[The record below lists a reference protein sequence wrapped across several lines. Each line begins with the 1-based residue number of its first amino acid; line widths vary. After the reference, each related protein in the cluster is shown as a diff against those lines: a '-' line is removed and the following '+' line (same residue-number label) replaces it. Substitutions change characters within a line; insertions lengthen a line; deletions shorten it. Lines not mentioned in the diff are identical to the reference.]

1 MYFGWLE
8 KIIIRVNDV
17 GKISAADENVCSVSF
32 FMVIFFDKNDKIEG
46 RAGPRDPAYEKEKL
60 YEKVL
65 TAFTSINIPSNCVQN
80 VIKKLKKRE

>member
-1 MYFGWLE
+1 M
-8 KIIIRVNDV
+8 KM
-17 GKISAADENVCSVSF
+17 SAAF
-32 FMVIFFDKNDKIEG
+32 FYFMVIFLIKMVKSEG

>member
-1 MYFGWLE
+1 MIF
-8 KIIIRVNDV
+8 K
-17 GKISAADENVCSVSF
+17 KISAADRDVCSVF
-32 FMVIFFDKNDKIEG
+32 FYVKTVNYEG